1 MNQNPDQQDM
11 VKIHV
16 QAIYSL
22 LSFTVQCT
30 CEFGE
35 ADPCNPTK
43 HPPGQAS
50 VGAHP
55 VCSAI
60 LYMPPDAPYRPY
72 MNAEL
77 EGKWANPRPNTVLP
91 QVPFS
96 YSLSYSRQVLG
107 ARHAS
112 LDGFVGLFQFR
123 TFNATSGLLK
133 KKKKVK
139 KKSLSSS
146 NEPGVLKSR
155 HT

>member
-1 MNQNPDQQDM
+1 MNQNPDQQEM
-11 VKIHV
+11 VRIHV
-16 QAIYSL
+16 QAIYFL

-50 VGAHP
+50 VCAHP

-60 LYMPPDAPYRPY
+60 LYMPTDAPYRPY

-77 EGKWANPRPNTVLP
+77 EGKWANPILP

-96 YSLSYSRQVLG
+96 YRQSYSRQVLG

-133 KKKKVK
+133 KKKEIK
-139 KKSLSSS
+139 
-146 NEPGVLKSR
+146 
-155 HT
+155 